1 MKKSC
6 DNAAARVVARYELA
20 SCDVWKRIDDM
31 SKDALRKAYASML
44 QRRTAAV
51 VTDLPESITD
61 VFANQ
66 DSKPKALKVQLLALV
81 DLSDPRDE
89 RDLF

>member
-1 MKKSC
+1 MTK
-6 DNAAARVVARYELA
+6 
-20 SCDVWKRIDDM
+20 DV
-31 SKDALRKAYASML
+31 LRKAYASML
-44 QRRTAAV
+44 QRRTAEEVADV
-51 VTDLPESITD
+51 SDTITD
-61 VFANQ
+61 VLANQ